1 MPTVLKDVLIAAGE
15 IDKYFESAPVHLWRA
30 HRTRERGALF
40 GLVEADSVLSNGRL
54 RSADITIEFVNGVK
68 WVRCGPAPR
77 GLSTFDAP
85 KTFSGTSWDYY
96 KIPKGT
102 VLPLGLAIVKDKY
115 NSRLGAT
122 HYTIAPAWDMRLNDF
137 KKLLNRLASAI
148 KRDVG

>member
-1 MPTVLKDVLIAAGE
+1 VP
-15 IDKYFESAPVHLWRA
+15 
-30 HRTRERGALF
+30 
-40 GLVEADSVLSNGRL
+40 
-54 RSADITIEFVNGVK
+54 
-68 WVRCGPAPR
+68 CGPAPQ

-85 KTFSGTSWDYY
+85 KTFSGTSWYYY